1 MMNVR
6 SQARR
11 DRRRDADRRE
21 LLAAAERVFTRVGY
35 AAASVRDIAS
45 EAGISVGGV
54 YQLVAS
60 KDELYIAVLEAVWT
74 DYRAALEPALDRAT
88 FAEQLRAFTASWLAL
103 FSARRG
109 FLAVLKAEQASF
121 RPAFHDRVQ
130 RVILKYKR
138 LRRAQ
143 VIALMKQGIA
153 ERAIRFGDAEMLA
166 SAYLGLVSQ
175 CNLDALNSRRPLPSA
190 DDLVSL
196 FSHGVSEPAA

>member
-1 MMNVR
+1 
-6 SQARR
+6 
-11 DRRRDADRRE
+11 
-21 LLAAAERVFTRVGY
+21 LLAAAERVFAHVGY
-35 AAASVRDIAS
+35 AAASVRDIAR

-54 YQLVAS
+54 YQLVPS
-60 KDELYIAVLEAVWT
+60 KDALYIEVLESVWA

-88 FAEQLRAFTASWLAL
+88 FAARLDAFTTAWLSF

-109 FLAVLKAEQASF
+109 FLGVLRAEQATF

-153 ERAIRFGDAEMLA
+153 EHAVRFGDPEMLA

-175 CNLDALNSRRPLPSA
+175 CNLDALTSRRPLPSA

-196 FSHGVSEPAA
+196 FSHGVSQPAA